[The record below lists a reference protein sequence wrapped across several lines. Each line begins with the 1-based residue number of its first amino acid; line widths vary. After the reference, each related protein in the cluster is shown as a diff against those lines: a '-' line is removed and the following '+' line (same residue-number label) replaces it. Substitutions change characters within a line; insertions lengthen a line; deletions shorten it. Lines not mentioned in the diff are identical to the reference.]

1 MAVVAAEGGSSMEQW
16 AGETGETV
24 MGASV
29 MGAAGAG
36 DLKNWANPP
45 KLGRWESVTFNA
57 PTD

>member
-1 MAVVAAEGGSSMEQW
+1 MQWW

-24 MGASV
+24 AGASA

-45 KLGRWESVTFNA
+45 KLGGRESVTFNA